1 MKITRFSISKSDII
15 QYFNDLPQRVFSKD
29 DISNILSDQRRFWR
43 LSASLR
49 VDPFIDLLLN
59 NTKLEKHVL
68 NFKTIEIVRYTW
80 GDIDIIELA
89 SNLRKKGYLSHY
101 TAMSYHGLTEQ
112 IPKSIY
118 INIEQAA
125 KDVPNKNINQKNI
138 DIALNQKAKL
148 STNYADYRGYKIF
161 LLNGKSTGLL
171 GVDKIETDA
180 KANLLLTN
188 LERTLIDIIVRPDYS
203 GGIFEV
209 LKAYSNASENVSIN
223 KLMAYLKAMDFTYPY
238 HQCIGFLMQATGKFN
253 ESQLQL
259 VRKLR
264 IEYKFY
270 LIHGMQEP
278 QFSKDW
284 NIYYPKDL
292 QF

>member
-49 VDPFIDLLLN
+49 IDPFIDLLLN

-80 GDIDIIELA
+80 GDIDTIELA

-125 KDVPNKNINQKNI
+125 KDVSNQNIYQKNI
-138 DIALNQKAKL
+138 DIALNKKAKL

-161 LLNGKSTGLL
+161 LLNGKATGLL

-180 KANLLLTN
+180 KSNLLLTN

-238 HQCIGFLMQATGKFN
+238 HQCIGFLMQSTGKFN
-253 ESQLQL
+253 ESQMQL
-259 VRKLR
+259 VRKLP
-264 IEYKFY
+264 IEFKFY

-278 QFSKDW
+278 QFSKEW

-292 QF
+292 QL